1 MRVPLSWLR
10 DFTPVEAPPQDVARA
25 LSFLGLVV
33 EGTEEVGPP
42 WPGVV
47 VARVLE
53 TRSHPAADRI
63 QLVDVDTGDAEAL
76 QICCGAFNMKAGDLV
91 PLATLGTVMPN
102 GLEIARRK
110 MRGEWSNG
118 MLCSAPELGL
128 GDEGGQKGIYV
139 LPPELEPGA
148 PLASALGLGA
158 DVVFDI
164 EVGPN
169 RPDCFSVAGVAR
181 DLAAAMRLPFSLPR
195 PSPAAVVPEVATAAV
210 RIDPAAEHIC
220 RRFTGTVVENVGA
233 AAVAPLVSHRL
244 ALAGMRAIS
253 AVVDASNYV
262 MLELGQPNH
271 PYDLDVLGCGGLVV
285 RRAEPGETMVTLDGV
300 ARLLEPADLVIADAA
315 GAPVGV
321 AGIMGGSAAEMSPA
335 TTTVLLEVA
344 NFDPLTVSA
353 TGKRLGLHTE
363 ARARFERGV
372 DIELALLA
380 VERFVELLGPHVRRG
395 PTTDLGRGA
404 PPQSPVRLRTSR
416 VNMLLGTELSG
427 DECRAL
433 LAPLGFVSTPDGE
446 DAYSV
451 RVPSWRPDCTRE
463 VDLVEEVARVHGY
476 DRIPRRM
483 PARPAAATRLSAY
496 QRGRRELRQALV
508 GTGASEAW
516 TNTFV
521 SPADLVATALSPEV
535 ALELENPLDQSQSML
550 RTSVLPGLLRALRFN
565 RERQA
570 GAVALFELG
579 SVFCRGGAASGAP
592 GPVPGAGTISG
603 VQEWEQVGLVAAGEG
618 AGAEW
623 VVRAFEV
630 LRRGLRLDALDLRRH
645 DPGGAPGP
653 AALGNTGAFHPG
665 RVAAVAADGSPVGLV
680 GQLAPEVA
688 ARYDLTGPVGALVVD
703 LPALLGAARP
713 ARPALAVSRYPATDL
728 DLAFVVDDGVQAQDL
743 ALTLAAA
750 AGDLLGGLALFD
762 VWRGAALGAGRRSLA
777 FRLRLR
783 AAERTLTEA
792 DVSAVMAAVVQAAA
806 SDHGAV
812 LRQA

>member
-10 DFTPVEAPPQDVARA
+10 DFTPVEAAPQDVARA

-53 TRSHPAADRI
+53 TRAHPAADRI
-63 QLVDVDTGDAEAL
+63 QLVDVDAGNGEAL

-128 GDEGGQKGIYV
+128 GHEHAQKGIYI
-139 LPPELEPGA
+139 LPPDLVAGS

-164 EVGPN
+164 EIGPN
-169 RPDCFSVAGVAR
+169 RPDCFSIAGVAR

-195 PSPAAVVPEVATAAV
+195 PSPGAVVPEVAAADV
-210 RIDPAAEHIC
+210 RIDPAAQDLC

-233 AAVAPLVSHRL
+233 AAVPPLVSHRL

-253 AVVDASNYV
+253 GVVDASNYV

-271 PYDLDVLGCGGLVV
+271 PYDLDVLGGGGLVV
-285 RRAEPGETMVTLDGV
+285 RRAEPGEALVTLDGV
-300 ARLLEPADLVIADAA
+300 ARRLEPSDLVIADAS

-321 AGIMGGSAAEMSPA
+321 AGIMGGSVAEMGPA
-335 TTTVLLEVA
+335 TETVLLEVA
-344 NFDPLTVSA
+344 NFDPLAVSA

-363 ARARFERGV
+363 ARTRFERGV

-380 VERFVELLGPHVRRG
+380 IERFVELLGPHVRRG
-395 PTTDLGRGA
+395 PTTDVGRGA
-404 PPQSPVRLRTSR
+404 PVQPPLRLRPSR

-427 DECRAL
+427 EECRAL
-433 LAPLGFVSTPDGE
+433 LAPLGFVSEADGE
-446 DAYSV
+446 DAFSV

-463 VDLVEEVARVHGY
+463 VDLVEEVARIHGY

-483 PARPAAATRLSAY
+483 PSRPVAATRLSAY
-496 QRGRRELRQALV
+496 QRSRRELRDALV

-521 SPADLVATALSPEV
+521 ATADMVATGLGPDV
-535 ALELENPLDQSQSML
+535 ALELENPLDQSQSLL
-550 RTSVLPGLLRALRFN
+550 RTSLLPGLLRAVRFN

-570 GAVALFELG
+570 GAIALFELG
-579 SVFCRGGAASGAP
+579 NVFCRAEAVPAAP
-592 GPVPGAGTISG
+592 GPVPGAGTIPG
-603 VQEWEQVGLVAAGEG
+603 VQEWEQVALVVAGEG
-618 AGAEW
+618 AGSQW

-630 LRRGLRLDALDLRRH
+630 LRRSLQLDSLGLHRQDQ
-645 DPGGAPGP
+645 DPSPGP
-653 AALGNTGAFHPG
+653 GALVNTGAFHPG
-665 RVAAVAADGSPVGLV
+665 RVAAVIADSSPIGLV

-688 ARYDLTGPVGALVVD
+688 SRYELNGPVGAFVVD
-703 LPALLGAARP
+703 LAPLLGARRP
-713 ARPALAVSRYPATDL
+713 APPALAVSRYPATDL

-743 ALTLAAA
+743 AKTLAGA

-762 VWRGAALGAGRRSLA
+762 VWRGETLGAGRRSLA

-783 AAERTLTEA
+783 AGERTLTEA
-792 DVSAVMAAVVQAAA
+792 DVSRVMAAVVQAAA
-806 SDHGAV
+806 DGHGAV